1 MNSPQKPEKNGNVVK
16 GPWPD
21 IKDRHSKKVAKDLK
35 FAEKV
40 TKSIMTQMLT
50 TFKYNNFD
58 TSNKLFN
65 RDIGFTVE
73 VIKSVI
79 YRSMG
84 YEHPLHDFIGNI
96 LNITKIQEGENVYY
110 DTSLNIDIINE
121 MTEYISIN
129 PNDDD
134 DDDEPER
141 A

>member
-21 IKDRHSKKVAKDLK
+21 IKDQHSKKVAKDLK
-35 FAEKV
+35 FAENV

-50 TFKYNNFD
+50 TFKYNNFN

-65 RDIGFTVE
+65 GDIGFTEE

-79 YRSMG
+79 YRSMS

-96 LNITKIQEGENVYY
+96 LNITEIQDGEKVYY
-110 DTSLNIDIINE
+110 HTTLNVDIINE
-121 MTEYISIN
+121 MAEYTSIN
-129 PNDDD
+129 P

-141 A
+141 L

>member
-1 MNSPQKPEKNGNVVK
+1 MNSPEKPEKNGNVVK

-35 FAEKV
+35 FAENV
-40 TKSIMTQMLT
+40 TKSIMEQMLA

-73 VIKSVI
+73 VIKGVI

-84 YEHPLHDFIGNI
+84 YKHPLHGFMSDI
-96 LNITKIQEGENVYY
+96 LNITEIQEGEDV
-110 DTSLNIDIINE
+110 SLNVDIINE
-121 MTEYISIN
+121 MAEYISIN
-129 PNDDD
+129 PDDD
-134 DDDEPER
+134 DGPER

>member
-1 MNSPQKPEKNGNVVK
+1 MNSPKKPEKNGNVVK

-35 FAEKV
+35 FAENV
-40 TKSIMTQMLT
+40 TKSIMEQMLT
-50 TFKYNNFD
+50 TLKYNNFD

-73 VIKSVI
+73 VIKGVI

-84 YEHPLHDFIGNI
+84 YEHPLHGFMSDI
-96 LNITKIQEGENVYY
+96 LNITEIQEGEDV
-110 DTSLNIDIINE
+110 SLNVDIINE

-129 PNDDD
+129 PDDD
-134 DDDEPER
+134 DDGPER